1 MDAPARRVS
10 IAVGMITAP
19 FFWDRRGQ
27 VRSTMMQYPPV
38 LAGRMAFRFV
48 IGNYMP
54 SLQLDTA
61 AVRSKVAALDQEIT
75 QHADIVRVDSIDGPN
90 LDNACSC
97 VEKQAAWVQFALR
110 AWPEAGFIAKTEDD
124 TYVQLQVLEGELM
137 ALREHR
143 NVLYGYHTLSLMP
156 IRPTPRPEAKP
167 ETACVSRAQSCRK
180 SIAAK
185 AAASAAAPPR
195 PGTAPG
201 LRRQRLSFNAMN
213 SVTQSAG
220 CFLGDMEDKLLVD
233 AESGVLQVCMVYAY
247 AWCMHMHGACICMV
261 HARHVLQVYA
271 LHLHAC
277 PRPHTRSR
285 LPQVW
290 PTLLRSCEQDP
301 TNMTLAPFPTGPLA
315 VWGADLA
322 RTMFVD
328 CAYLQT
334 YLRDGRQANRQGGCD
349 RTRSRRPGLVGRS
362 FASLLCDT
370 VIGHWVAMCTANATI
385 AHMTRTKS
393 HHYHHRAGGL
403 GWAAPHALSVA
414 VHNLKSYGRTKRS
427 GPNSTHGGEWN
438 HVHSLVAPTTAS
450 AFPSFLWRFENARS
464 FDARLT
470 TRAPLL
476 VPLNL
481 RVMEWHMM
489 LCAMSQLPLRAAIAT
504 RAERMSEVAR
514 GVVRPVA
521 KSERRGNASD
531 AAFIGGN
538 PISWAWSGCNPS
550 RFRDRLCGEHAR
562 NGRPEPPKWLIGQGW
577 PGRGAT

>member
-247 AWCMHMHGACICMV
+247 AWYMHVCAWYMHG
-261 HARHVLQVYA
+261 
-271 LHLHAC
+271 
-277 PRPHTRSR
+277 
-285 LPQVW
+285 
-290 PTLLRSCEQDP
+290 
-301 TNMTLAPFPTGPLA
+301 
-315 VWGADLA
+315 
-322 RTMFVD
+322 
-328 CAYLQT
+328 
-334 YLRDGRQANRQGGCD
+334 
-349 RTRSRRPGLVGRS
+349 
-362 FASLLCDT
+362 
-370 VIGHWVAMCTANATI
+370 MCTCSLWTLS
-385 AHMTRTKS
+385 TK
-393 HHYHHRAGGL
+393 
-403 GWAAPHALSVA
+403 
-414 VHNLKSYGRTKRS
+414 
-427 GPNSTHGGEWN
+427 
-438 HVHSLVAPTTAS
+438 
-450 AFPSFLWRFENARS
+450 
-464 FDARLT
+464 
-470 TRAPLL
+470 
-476 VPLNL
+476 
-481 RVMEWHMM
+481 
-489 LCAMSQLPLRAAIAT
+489 
-504 RAERMSEVAR
+504 
-514 GVVRPVA
+514 
-521 KSERRGNASD
+521 
-531 AAFIGGN
+531 
-538 PISWAWSGCNPS
+538 
-550 RFRDRLCGEHAR
+550 
-562 NGRPEPPKWLIGQGW
+562 
-577 PGRGAT
+577 

>member
-1 MDAPARRVS
+1 MK
-10 IAVGMITAP
+10 
-19 FFWDRRGQ
+19 
-27 VRSTMMQYPPV
+27 YPPV

-48 IGNYMP
+48 VGNYMP
-54 SLQLDTA
+54 SLQLDN
-61 AVRSKVAALDQEIT
+61 AVKSKVAALEQEIT
-75 QHADIVRVDSIDGPN
+75 QHADIVRVDSIDGPS

-110 AWPEAGFIAKTEDD
+110 AWPDAAFIAKTEDD

-167 ETACVSRAQSCRK
+167 ENACVTRAGACRK

-185 AAASAAAPPR
+185 ATFAAAKATGA
-195 PGTAPG
+195 GTG
-201 LRRQRLSFNAMN
+201 LRRQKLPFNTMN
-213 SVTQSAG
+213 SEKHSAG

-233 AESGVLQVCMVYAY
+233 AESGVLQV
-247 AWCMHMHGACICMV
+247 
-261 HARHVLQVYA
+261 
-271 LHLHAC
+271 
-277 PRPHTRSR
+277 
-285 LPQVW
+285 W
-290 PTLLRSCEQDP
+290 PTVLRSCEQDP

-322 RTMFVD
+322 RTIFED

-349 RTRSRRPGLVGRS
+349 KTSSRRPGLMGRS
-362 FASLLCDT
+362 FASVLCDT
-370 VIGHWVAMCTANATI
+370 VIGHWLAMCTANATI

-414 VHNLKSYGRTKRS
+414 VHNLKSYGRTKLS
-427 GPNSTHGGEWN
+427 GPNNTHGGEWN
-438 HVHSLVAPTTAS
+438 HVHSLLAPTTAS
-450 AFPSFLWRFENARS
+450 AFPAFLWRFENARS
-464 FDARLT
+464 FDARLA

-489 LCAMSQLPLRAAIAT
+489 TCAMSLQPLRVAIAA
-504 RAERMSEVAR
+504 RAERMSEAAR
-514 GVVRPVA
+514 GVVRPVT
-521 KSERRGNASD
+521 KRDRVGNASD
-531 AAFIGGN
+531 AVFIGGN

-550 RFRDRLCGEHAR
+550 RFRDRLCGEQAR
-562 NGRPEPPKWLIGQGW
+562 CGRPEPPKRLIGRGW
-577 PGRGAT
+577 PERGAA

>member
-1 MDAPARRVS
+1 
-10 IAVGMITAP
+10 
-19 FFWDRRGQ
+19 
-27 VRSTMMQYPPV
+27 
-38 LAGRMAFRFV
+38 
-48 IGNYMP
+48 
-54 SLQLDTA
+54 
-61 AVRSKVAALDQEIT
+61 
-75 QHADIVRVDSIDGPN
+75 
-90 LDNACSC
+90 
-97 VEKQAAWVQFALR
+97 
-110 AWPEAGFIAKTEDD
+110 
-124 TYVQLQVLEGELM
+124 
-137 ALREHR
+137 
-143 NVLYGYHTLSLMP
+143 
-156 IRPTPRPEAKP
+156 
-167 ETACVSRAQSCRK
+167 
-180 SIAAK
+180 
-185 AAASAAAPPR
+185 
-195 PGTAPG
+195 
-201 LRRQRLSFNAMN
+201 
-213 SVTQSAG
+213 
-220 CFLGDMEDKLLVD
+220 
-233 AESGVLQVCMVYAY
+233 
-247 AWCMHMHGACICMV
+247 MV

-562 NGRPEPPKWLIGQGW
+562 NGRPGPPKWLIGQGW